1 MRYPVL
7 ILTSLAV
14 CIVSCSDD
22 KQSTAEKSF
31 DACECAQNAV
41 AASPDSLLRV
51 SCDSV
56 FQKNPDFA
64 LRYNKCLGA
73 QMAGIDTSQVTLSRL
88 GDARSAPSINDG
100 KYTKAGERSSV
111 SWNASKVTGKHNG
124 TVKLKSAE
132 MEVKNG
138 SIISGKVV
146 MDMSTIAVLDLQGED
161 RGKLE
166 GHLRSVDFFD
176 TGSFP
181 EASFEITAVSFS
193 AAQVAQVTGNL
204 TIKGITKEQKGTF
217 TVLQS
222 GDSSI
227 QIAGALAIDRTAFDI
242 RYGSGKFFSDLGD
255 KAIDDVF
262 FVTVQAT
269 VTK

>member
-1 MRYPVL
+1 M
-7 ILTSLAV
+7 
-14 CIVSCSDD
+14 
-22 KQSTAEKSF
+22 
-31 DACECAQNAV
+31 
-41 AASPDSLLRV
+41 
-51 SCDSV
+51 
-56 FQKNPDFA
+56 
-64 LRYNKCLGA
+64 
-73 QMAGIDTSQVTLSRL
+73 
-88 GDARSAPSINDG
+88 GDAKGAALLNDG
-100 KYTKAGERSSV
+100 KYTAVSERSSV

-124 TVKLKSAE
+124 TVKLKSVE
-132 MEVKNG
+132 LEVKNG
-138 SIISGKVV
+138 TIASGKVV

-161 RGKLE
+161 RVKLE

-176 TGSFP
+176 AESFP
-181 EASFEITAVSFS
+181 EASFEITGVSFT

-204 TIKGITKEQKGTF
+204 TIKGIAKEQKGTF

-227 QIAGALAIDRTAFDI
+227 QFAGALAIDRTAYDI

-269 VTK
+269 VAK